1 MGFMQVPLLSLC
13 MALLALG
20 CAGPDGASRSPF
32 PLWTLRLGMPI
43 GAVEQF
49 LLRQDNVPWGRCDT
63 LAAGMRRCSRYVSF
77 PSGNFE
83 ALADADGRV
92 VRMRLDITDRTVGE
106 LIFDE
111 QLGAMEKGW
120 FKVKGMRVD
129 NGGVS
134 DAHPIGTVV
143 FSTARG
149 RWTAAVTFDGHRCY
163 GAPRGCPVRVEL
175 TDTRAG
181 IDSIS

>member
-1 MGFMQVPLLSLC
+1 MARRTLLSLC
-13 MALLALG
+13 VVSLTLACSG
-20 CAGPDGASRSPF
+20 ADGAARSPF
-32 PLWTLRLGMPI
+32 PFWGLRLGMPI
-43 GAVEQF
+43 DAVEQF
-49 LLRQDNVPWGRCDT
+49 FLRQDNVPWGRCDT
-63 LAAGMRRCSRYVSF
+63 LAVGLRACARYLSF
-77 PSGNFE
+77 PAGNFE
-83 ALADADGRV
+83 ALADANGRV

-106 LIFDE
+106 LMFDE

-134 DAHPIGTVV
+134 DAHPVGTVV

-163 GAPRGCPVRVEL
+163 GAPRGCPVRVEF
-175 TDTRAG
+175 TDHQAG
-181 IDSIS
+181 IDAVP

>member
-1 MGFMQVPLLSLC
+1 VRRTLPF
-13 MALLALG
+13 LLAASFTVA
-20 CAGPDGASRSPF
+20 CSGPDEASLSPF
-32 PLWTLRLGMPI
+32 RFWGQRVGTRLNGLQ
-43 GAVEQF
+43 QF
-49 LLRQDNVPWGRCDT
+49 FIRQDNIPWTCDT
-63 LAAGMRRCSRYVSF
+63 LAAGLRRCSRYVNF
-77 PSGNFE
+77 PGGTFE

-92 VRMRLDITDRTVGE
+92 VRMRLDISDHSAGE

-134 DAHPIGTVV
+134 DAHPIGIVV

-163 GAPRGCPVRVEL
+163 GAARACPVRVEL
-175 TDTRAG
+175 SDHRAG
-181 IDSIS
+181 IDAVP